1 MCIVRGIF
9 FDGVTDRSRVAGQ
22 TCGSR
27 GYIRQIDD
35 WVAVRV
41 GEAPLEGNGLTGL
54 AMFSRGG
61 LSTGE
66 VKPVNWKATP

>member
-1 MCIVRGIF
+1 MRIARGIF

-27 GYIRQIDD
+27 GYIRQIGD

-41 GEAPLEGNGLTGL
+41 GKAPLEGNGLTCPGNVQH
-54 AMFSRGG
+54 RW
-61 LSTGE
+61 
-66 VKPVNWKATP
+66 VVHW